1 MSTTVFYIYITQ
13 ILVLFAQTYPEVV
26 GIHMQFLRVHHT
38 EWRIGG
44 LDVVHVLDG
53 SLQTSH
59 HSPPVSCHLGVTHDR
74 SGA

>member
-1 MSTTVFYIYITQ
+1 MSTSVFYIYITQ
-13 ILVLFAQTYPEVV
+13 ILVLLAQTYLEVV

-38 EWRIGG
+38 ECCKGG
-44 LDVVHVLDG
+44 LDVIHVLDG

-59 HSPPVSCHLGVTHDR
+59 HCPPVTCYLGVTHDR